1 MPLHRPYGK
10 SRYVQGRWSL
20 LLRNTAMFDLESL
33 KIDLGGLKEGETCLE
48 YSLGDD
54 YFAALDGAEITRGN
68 VSAAINIDRAGD
80 IYRISVHTEGTV
92 VVPCDRCL
100 DDMDQEVC
108 ADNTLT
114 ARLGERFSED
124 DDLITVG
131 RDDTLL
137 DVSWYIY
144 EFIALCIPIKHVHA
158 PGKCNPAMI
167 KVLEEHS
174 AARSSDGDEEAP
186 VDSRWSELEKLKN
199 KIKD

>member
-1 MPLHRPYGK
+1 
-10 SRYVQGRWSL
+10 
-20 LLRNTAMFDLESL
+20 MFDLESL
-33 KIDLGGLKEGETCLE
+33 KIDLAGLEEGETCLE
-48 YSLGDD
+48 YSLSDD
-54 YFAALDGAEITRGN
+54 YFAALDGAEITGGR
-68 VSAAINIDRAGD
+68 VSAVMKIDRTGD

-100 DDMDQEVC
+100 DDMEQEVC
-108 ADNTLT
+108 ADNVLM
-114 ARLGERFSED
+114 ARLGERYSED
-124 DDLITVG
+124 DDFITVG
-131 RDDTLL
+131 RDDALL

-144 EFIALCIPIKHVHA
+144 ESVALCIPIKHVHA

-174 AARSSDGDEEAP
+174 TARSSYGDEEAH

>member
-1 MPLHRPYGK
+1 
-10 SRYVQGRWSL
+10 
-20 LLRNTAMFDLESL
+20 MFDLESL
-33 KIDLGGLKEGETCLE
+33 KIDLAGLKEGRTSLE
-48 YSLGDD
+48 FSLGDD
-54 YFAALDGAEITRGN
+54 YFTALDGAEIDRGS
-68 VSAAINIDRAGD
+68 VFAAVDIDRTGD
-80 IYRISVHTEGTV
+80 VYRISVHTEGTV

-100 DDMDQEVC
+100 DDMDHEVS
-108 ADNTLT
+108 ADNSLA

-131 RDDTLL
+131 RDDSLL

-144 EFIALCIPIKHVHA
+144 EFIALSIPIKHVHA

-174 AARSSDGDEEAP
+174 AARSSDGDEETP